1 MKTHSNTEPNEATI
15 SQNITGKA
23 PRLPAAS
30 AHHYIR
36 DMLAELTQIAEQA
49 ELKELTALLRV
60 TTTAAETHERFL

>member
-1 MKTHSNTEPNEATI
+1 MKTHSDTQPNEATI
-15 SQNITGKA
+15 SQNTTDTE
-23 PRLPAAS
+23 PRIPAAS